1 MKFLAVIL
9 LYTKNR
15 KSVCYLR
22 REVYKKTD
30 HHQSST
36 DTRHRRRAGRRGS
49 PVDERSRHTPP
60 RTSCRP
66 V

>member
-49 PVDERSRHTPP
+49 PVDERSRHAPP